1 MCRSVHKIKFHC
13 EHKNRT
19 SVNKVIME
27 LKITLHSSTKFRNVV
42 LWGVPIKV
50 PKRLLECLHS
60 VLKNGQVNNSP
71 QKNPHAH
78 AALPKKYFE
87 STHEIE
93 EYCPLISC
101 SEGFKASARRFSLCA
116 WNLAKIKNPKNSSHT
131 ALPEEILCIHQQNW
145 RVLFFDKFQWTI
157 HCVCTNIFTPWLETC
172 QNKQTKKIVHIHY
185 CPRKYS
191 ATSHE
196 SEECCSLIC
205 SNERSM
211 ASAQRFSLL
220 VWKLAKNKNPQK

>member
-1 MCRSVHKIKFHC
+1 MLCFEEFQLKFQSVCLKAYTPFWKMGKETISPKKIHMLRC
-13 EHKNRT
+13 
-19 SVNKVIME
+19 
-27 LKITLHSSTKFRNVV
+27 
-42 LWGVPIKV
+42 
-50 PKRLLECLHS
+50 
-60 VLKNGQVNNSP
+60 
-71 QKNPHAH
+71 
-78 AALPKKYFE
+78 PKKYFE

-93 EYCPLISC
+93 ECCSLISC

-116 WNLAKIKNPKNSSHT
+116 WNLAKNKNPKNSSHT
-131 ALPEEILCIHQQNW
+131 ALPEEILCIHQRNW

-157 HCVCTNIFTPWLETC
+157 HCVCSNIFTPWLETG
-172 QNKQTKKIVHIHY
+172 QNKQTKKIVHIHD

-191 ATSHE
+191 ATSHK